1 MNPEVKKGFSW
12 KPIISLMR
20 GRKINSFLVM
30 LKSYHIDKSAGP
42 LVANSAK
49 FAKMSIKLKSLLL
62 HLQKARV
69 RGKGCMQQHVSQQLQ
84 SFIETGSIED
94 VCITLI
100 DEHRPLD
107 SF

>member
-1 MNPEVKKGFSW
+1 
-12 KPIISLMR
+12 MR

-30 LKSYHIDKSAGP
+30 LKSYHIEKSAGP
-42 LVANSAK
+42 LVAK

-69 RGKGCMQQHVSQQLQ
+69 REKSCMQQHVSQQLQ